1 MGPQS
6 LVVHL
11 FLMVIATFAQQDLSW
26 KADIF
31 ASDREM
37 QMSEQ
42 DALTRYFGDDKKN
55 TTVFPT
61 WQTMKEKVGDFINV
75 NSTRIKNHNYNEM
88 TAWLKA
94 TRLNY
99 PNITHLYSVGK
110 SVEGRE
116 LWVLIISDKPT
127 EHEILE
133 PELKIVGNMHGNEL
147 VNNARFHLMPSM
159 NPDGYEKGYPGDRI
173 SAMVL

>member
-37 QMSEQ
+37 QMSE
-42 DALTRYFGDDKKN
+42 
-55 TTVFPT
+55 
-61 WQTMKEKVGDFINV
+61 
-75 NSTRIKNHNYNEM
+75 
-88 TAWLKA
+88 A

-133 PELKIVGNMHGNEL
+133 PELKIVGNMHGNEVVGREAVLYLIEILCTNYGKNKYLTDL

>member
-37 QMSEQ
+37 QMSE
-42 DALTRYFGDDKKN
+42 
-55 TTVFPT
+55 
-61 WQTMKEKVGDFINV
+61 
-75 NSTRIKNHNYNEM
+75 
-88 TAWLKA
+88 A